1 METLVRDW
9 HGAGDGRIRI
19 DYNIHSEYLSTE
31 TVCRD
36 ILDIVRGTDL
46 RLHIH
51 LSETEKEVRECRERH
66 GGLTPVAYFDS
77 LGLFEVPVTAAHCVW
92 WMTLIWISCSGTG
105 CSSPT
110 TRLPT

>member
-1 METLVRDW
+1 MRNIPSRQMEALVRDW

-51 LSETEKEVRECRERH
+51 LSETEKEVRECRER
-66 GGLTPVAYFDS
+66 
-77 LGLFEVPVTAAHCVW
+77 TAASRRCS
-92 WMTLIWISCSGTG
+92 ISKASGLST
-105 CSSPT
+105 C
-110 TRLPT
+110 R